1 MPLSPGVH
9 WLSPTLPLHVFEAEH
24 PGPTALVQAGIHGD
38 EIAGVHALAELLEED
53 ALRPTHGRI
62 LVVPVM
68 NPPAYRARERKA
80 PGGLDLNRCFPG
92 DAQAPERERRLA
104 RRFMD
109 LVLDERPALV
119 TTLHESTKRYDP
131 AVVPSFGQTIVYG
144 VEPRPP
150 IVDRVLARLNA
161 RFTGENERFDPQYYP
176 VATSSTEVIVDAIGC
191 VGLCIETWMGFAEPR
206 RIEMQRTVV
215 EYLLDDIGVRRL
227 PQGDPFDP
235 SKS

>member
-9 WLSPTLPLHVFEAEH
+9 WLSPTIPLHVLEAER

-38 EIAGVHALAELLEED
+38 EIAGVHALQELLED
-53 ALRPTHGRI
+53 DGLRPTHGRLI
-62 LVVPVM
+62 VVPVM

-92 DAQAPERERRLA
+92 DAAAPDREHRLA

-144 VEPRPP
+144 VDPRPP
-150 IVDRVLARLNA
+150 IVDRVIARLNA
-161 RFTGENERFDPQYYP
+161 RFTGEDERFDGQFYP

-191 VGLCIETWMGFAEPR
+191 VGLCIETWMGFAEAR
-206 RIEMQRTVV
+206 RIEMQRATV
-215 EYLLDDIGVRRL
+215 EYLLDDLGVRRL
-227 PQGDPFDP
+227 GAA
-235 SKS
+235 